1 MDLVIFRI
9 PSQFYVIKNF
19 GTMNL
24 TNPWVKLNERKV
36 YENPWIRVDEH
47 QVIDPN
53 GNQGIYGKVSFK
65 NKALAIVPVD
75 EDLNTWL
82 VGQYRYT
89 LDEYSWEIP
98 MGGGPLDTDLLES
111 AKRELREETGI
122 TAGSWEMIQ
131 RIHTSNSVTDEEGF
145 IFMARDL
152 SFGRTEFDDTE
163 KLEIKKIPLREALGM
178 ALNNEITDSLSV
190 TGLLKASRILGL

>member
-1 MDLVIFRI
+1 
-9 PSQFYVIKNF
+9 
-19 GTMNL
+19 MNL

-122 TAGSWEMIQ
+122 MAGRWEMIQ
-131 RIHTSNSVTDEEGF
+131 RIHTSNSVTDEVGF
-145 IFMARDL
+145 IFLARDL
-152 SFGRTEFDDTE
+152 NYGHTEFDDTE
-163 KLEIKKIPLREALGM
+163 KLDIKKIPLREALEM